1 MLDKLDKFEKFNKK
15 LSQGAEWIGF
25 VAIFLIVVL
34 TCVDVVGAKV
44 FRAPVFGALDFVMLA
59 QLIAISFAVAIALI
73 MGKHVQVEF
82 FVMLLPKRLQSGIDC
97 IVNFLGFVLFI
108 VIVWQLFAY
117 GYGMQIG
124 GEESMTARLPLAP
137 FAYAAAV
144 GLIPVCLIYFHKLLT
159 SIVKALKNES

>member
-1 MLDKLDKFEKFNKK
+1 MLDKFEKFNRR

-25 VAIFLIVVL
+25 VAIFLIVVI

-44 FRAPVFGALDFVMLA
+44 FRTPIFGALDFVMLA
-59 QLIAISFAVAIALI
+59 QLIAVSFAVAIALI

-97 IVNFLGFVLFI
+97 IVNFLCMVLFT

-124 GEESMTARLPLAP
+124 GEESMTARVPLAP

-144 GLIPVCLIYFHKLLT
+144 GCIPVCFIYLHKLLT
-159 SIVKALKNES
+159 SIVKTVKNES

>member
-1 MLDKLDKFEKFNKK
+1 MSDKLDKFEKFNRK

-25 VAIFLIVVL
+25 FAIFLIVVI

-44 FRAPVFGALDFVMLA
+44 FRTPIFGALDFVMLA
-59 QLIAISFAVAIALI
+59 QLIAVSFAVAIALI

-97 IVNFLGFVLFI
+97 IVNFLSMVLFI

-124 GEESMTARLPLAP
+124 GEESMTARVPLAP

-144 GLIPVCLIYFHKLLT
+144 GIIPVCFIYLHKLLT
-159 SIVKALKNES
+159 SIVKVLKNES

>member
-1 MLDKLDKFEKFNKK
+1 MLDKLDKFEKFNKR
-15 LSQGAEWIGF
+15 LSQGAEWVGF
-25 VAIFLIVVL
+25 FAIFLIVVI

-44 FRAPVFGALDFVMLA
+44 FRAPIFGALDFVMLA

-117 GYGMQIG
+117 GYGMQVG

-144 GLIPVCLIYFHKLLT
+144 GLFPVCLIYLHKLLT

>member
-1 MLDKLDKFEKFNKK
+1 MLDKFEKFNRR

-25 VAIFLIVVL
+25 FAIFLIVVI

-44 FRAPVFGALDFVMLA
+44 FRAPIFGALDFVMLA
-59 QLIAISFAVAIALI
+59 QLIAVSFAVAIALI

-97 IVNFLGFVLFI
+97 VVNFLSLVLFI

-124 GEESMTARLPLAP
+124 GEESMTARVPLAP

-144 GLIPVCLIYFHKLLT
+144 GCIPVCFIYLHKLLT
-159 SIVKALKNES
+159 SIGKALKNES